1 MKSWLQSITLHED
14 SGIIILI
21 LIALLIIRIALM
33 IILHKSY
40 LEERTV
46 RIIRW
51 IANIVLVV
59 AALALIITAVD
70 NSPLYVYI

>member
-14 SGIIILI
+14 SGTIVVILI
-21 LIALLIIRIALM
+21 VLLVIRIALM
-33 IILHKSY
+33 VILHKSY
-40 LEERTV
+40 LEERTI
-46 RIIRW
+46 RIISW

>member
-14 SGIIILI
+14 SGTIVVI
-21 LIALLIIRIALM
+21 LIALLVIRIALM
-33 IILHKSY
+33 VILHKSY
-40 LEERTV
+40 LEERTI
-46 RIIRW
+46 RIISW

>member
-14 SGIIILI
+14 SGTIVVI
-21 LIALLIIRIALM
+21 LIALLVIRIALM
-33 IILHKSY
+33 VILHKSY
-40 LEERTV
+40 LEERTI
-46 RIIRW
+46 RIISW

-59 AALALIITAVD
+59 AALALIITAAD

>member
-14 SGIIILI
+14 SGTIVVI
-21 LIALLIIRIALM
+21 LIALLVIRIALM
-33 IILHKSY
+33 VILHKSY
-40 LEERTV
+40 LEERTI
-46 RIIRW
+46 RIVSW

-59 AALALIITAVD
+59 AALALIITAAD